1 MRHKCLK
8 ALKTIRTMYS
18 LTFLGLVSLGGA
30 IGASCRYIITIQ
42 ATQVLGQDFPH
53 GTLVVNIIGSC
64 IMGGLVAAV
73 SNSLLVSDAWRP
85 LIAVGFLGTLTT
97 FSTLSLDNVM
107 FLEQQEYLKAFF
119 NTSLNVIFS
128 ISACYLSFYL
138 VSKL

>member
-1 MRHKCLK
+1 
-8 ALKTIRTMYS
+8 MYS

-85 LIAVGFLGTLTT
+85 LIAVGFLGALTT
-97 FSTLSLDNVM
+97 FPHFHWITLCS
-107 FLEQQEYLKAFF
+107 
-119 NTSLNVIFS
+119 
-128 ISACYLSFYL
+128 
-138 VSKL
+138 